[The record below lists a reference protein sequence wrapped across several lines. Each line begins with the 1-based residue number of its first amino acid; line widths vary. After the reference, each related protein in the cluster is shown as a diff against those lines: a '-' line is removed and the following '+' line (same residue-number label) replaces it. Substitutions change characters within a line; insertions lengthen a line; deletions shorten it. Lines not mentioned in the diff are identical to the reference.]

1 MTTGP
6 NLRLLQGSDAEAVA
20 ALFVAAFGDDRKLDP
35 DEIRWWLQND
45 ELDPQDQRV
54 LEVDGRVVGYGDIMV
69 ESDTCVL
76 DVAAP
81 GAWEAFLGWAED
93 VARDRDLPRV
103 RTQFP
108 PDHEAADIVA
118 RRGYRQERISY
129 SMEIAL
135 DSPTP
140 SALPGSLTLRGYREG
155 LDEEPVRTVLND
167 AFVDHPFFQKITPKA
182 FREFHLKGRG
192 YDPSFWF
199 LAWDGD
205 ALAGIA
211 LAFPER
217 NGDTELAWVSD
228 LGVLPP
234 WRRQGLG
241 EALLR
246 NVFHQAHVRGIPR
259 VGLGVDVE
267 NPTGAL
273 RLYER
278 VGMAPVSQQ
287 NTWMLDL

>member
-1 MTTGP
+1 MPTGSE
-6 NLRLLQGSDAEAVA
+6 LRMLRADDAEAVA
-20 ALFVAAFGDDRKLDP
+20 ALFLGAFGDARKLDP

-45 ELDPQDQRV
+45 ELDPEDQRV
-54 LEVDGRVVGYGDIMV
+54 MEVEGRIVGYGDIMV

-81 GAWEAFLGWAED
+81 ETWDAFLGWAEET
-93 VARDRDLPRV
+93 ARDRALRHV

-108 PDHEAADIVA
+108 PDHEAADIAA

-129 SMEIAL
+129 TMEITL
-135 DSPTP
+135 DDPEPAS
-140 SALPGSLTLRGYREG
+140 LPGSLTLRGYREG
-155 LDEEPVRTVLND
+155 IDEELVRTVLND
-167 AFVDHPFFQKITPKA
+167 AFVDHPFFQEITPSA

-192 YDPSFWF
+192 YDPSLWF
-199 LAWDGD
+199 LAWDED
-205 ALAGIA
+205 ELAGIA

-217 NGDTELAWVSD
+217 NGDTNLAWVSD
-228 LGVLPP
+228 LGVMPS

-246 NVFHQAHVRGIPR
+246 NVFHRAHLRGIPR
-259 VGLGVDVE
+259 VGLGVDVA